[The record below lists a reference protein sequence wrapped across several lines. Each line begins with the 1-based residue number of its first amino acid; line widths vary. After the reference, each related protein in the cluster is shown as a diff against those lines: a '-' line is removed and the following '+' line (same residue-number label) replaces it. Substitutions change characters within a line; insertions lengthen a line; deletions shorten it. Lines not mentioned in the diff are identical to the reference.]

1 MLPFL
6 HKMDHIAMTRGLT
19 GLIMYC
25 KLVRTGVINF
35 LSENS
40 SRPCG
45 IRYTK
50 DGIPKDLG
58 VHVNEILRTAK
69 ESPNSGAFNCTE

>member
-1 MLPFL
+1 
-6 HKMDHIAMTRGLT
+6 MTRGLV
-19 GLIMYC
+19 GLINYC
-25 KLVRTGVINF
+25 KLLRTGVMNF

-40 SRPCG
+40 SRPVG

-58 VHVNEILRTAK
+58 LHLCKILRTAK
-69 ESPNSGAFNCTE
+69 DLPNSGA